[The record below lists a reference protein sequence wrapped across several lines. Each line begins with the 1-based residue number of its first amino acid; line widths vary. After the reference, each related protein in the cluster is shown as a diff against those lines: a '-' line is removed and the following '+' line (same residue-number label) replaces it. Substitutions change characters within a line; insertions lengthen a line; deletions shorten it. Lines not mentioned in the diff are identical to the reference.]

1 MKRISLCAV
10 LLAFAPGIAHAYY
23 GSCYGVHYS
32 PYALSYYRSGLVGGD
47 VDYTPYALSYYNS
60 GLVPGYGCYGYYMDY
75 AYPVFSGRFSATAHV
90 ALRASPPVR
99 HHAQNISR
107 PAHPRPGPGRASG
120 PARPHAGPC
129 RADGTGPQTPRNAF
143 GNPMDVIRQHLR
155 TRGFASVSID
165 RILRV
170 DDQLVSVDVFVK
182 DRNLLI
188 KYWNPGEVANLSTKD
203 ISKQRA
209 YAQYKQNW
217 ERFAEQYK
225 QTGGEVYV
233 VTASEPQTIVVA
245 LDSCTKLS
253 PDNGVIG
260 QSVLYA
266 KD

>member
-10 LLAFAPGIAHAYY
+10 VLAFMPGITQAYY

-32 PYALSYYRSGLVGGD
+32 PYALSYYHSGLVGGD
-47 VDYTPYALSYYNS
+47 VEYTPYALSYYNS
-60 GLVPGYGCYGYYMDY
+60 GLVPGYGIYPGWCGDYGYGF
-75 AYPVFSGRFSATAHV
+75 PVFGGHGRPAAHV
-90 ALRASPPVR
+90 VSRAPQPARRS
-99 HHAQNISR
+99 AQNTSR
-107 PAHPRPGPGRASG
+107 PARPRS
-120 PARPHAGPC
+120 GPC
-129 RADGTGPQTPRNAF
+129 RANG
-143 GNPMDVIRQHLR
+143 MDVIRQHLR

-188 KYWNPGEVANLSTKD
+188 KYWNPGEVANLSTKEV
-203 ISKQRA
+203 SKQRA
-209 YAQYKQNW
+209 YAKYKQDW
-217 ERFAEQYK
+217 EQFAQRYK

-233 VTASEPQTIVVA
+233 VTASEPQTIVAA

-260 QSVLYA
+260 QPVRYA
-266 KD
+266 KN

>member
-10 LLAFAPGIAHAYY
+10 ALALVPGIAQAYY

-32 PYALSYYRSGLVGGD
+32 PYALSYYRSGLVGPD
-47 VDYTPYALSYYNS
+47 VDYTPYVLSYYNS
-60 GLVPGYGCYGYYMDY
+60 GLVPGYGCYGDY
-75 AYPVFSGRFSATAHV
+75 VDYGYPVFSFRGRPAGHV
-90 ALRASPPVR
+90 VSHVSQPVR
-99 HHAQNISR
+99 HHAQGISR
-107 PAHPRPGPGRASG
+107 PAPLRPGPCQAAG
-120 PARPHAGPC
+120 PVWPRSGPC
-129 RADGTGPQTPRNAF
+129 RTDS
-143 GNPMDVIRQHLR
+143 MDVIRQHLR

-170 DDQLVSVDVFVK
+170 DDQLVSIDVFVK

-188 KYWNPGEVANLSTKD
+188 KYWNPAEVANLSTKD

-233 VTASEPQTIVVA
+233 VTASEPQTIVAA

-266 KD
+266 KN